1 MNLSAIFW
9 RIKQWN
15 QYWKC
20 EFSAGWDVS
29 GREQIRAARSFA
41 IHGAAV
47 QPVQKHLHTIL
58 ESDSDVLEVLDFG
71 AVSGMSPQSGSN
83 AGVVRSVQVKTMISR
98 TASSEKWGRLLLR
111 LAQLKSGKVNL
122 ELGTNLGIGLRYLV
136 TGSHFQNH
144 WISIEGDPNTANL
157 ARNAFSDSQQVT
169 LITGRFSD
177 VLPQVLEENHDFG
190 LVFIDGHHDGIATQK
205 YADAIFGNMTSG
217 GWMVLDDIRWSLSM
231 KHAWE
236 QVKTRPWVDRW
247 VDLGKMGILVV
258 K

>member
-29 GREQIRAARSFA
+29 GREQIRAARTFA

>member
-29 GREQIRAARSFA
+29 GREQIRAARTFA

-236 QVKTRPWVDRW
+236 QVKTRPWVDLW

>member
-1 MNLSAIFW
+1 MNFSALLW
-9 RIKQWN
+9 RLGQLN

-20 EFSAGWDVS
+20 EFSEGWPAA
-29 GREQIRAARSFA
+29 EKEHLQAARIFSR
-41 IHGAAV
+41 HGSSIESV
-47 QPVQKHLHTIL
+47 KEHLQIL
-58 ESDSDVLEVLDFG
+58 RSSSTSEIEIIDFG
-71 AVSGMSPQSGSN
+71 AVSGVAPQTGTSTGIHRKVDLN
-83 AGVVRSVQVKTMISR
+83 TMIAT
-98 TASSEKWGRLLLR
+98 TASSEKWGRMLLR
-111 LAQLKSGKVNL
+111 IAQLKSGKINL

-136 TGSHFQNH
+136 TGSHFLNQ

-169 LITGRFSD
+169 LITGRFSN

-190 LVFIDGHHDGIATQK
+190 LVFIDGHHDGSSTLK
-205 YADAIFGNMTSG
+205 YADAIFGSMTSG
-217 GWMVLDDIRWSLSM
+217 GWMILDDIRWSLSM

>member
-236 QVKTRPWVDRW
+236 QLKTRPWVDRW

>member
-1 MNLSAIFW
+1 MSLSALFW

-15 QYWKC
+15 HYWKC

-29 GREQIRAARSFA
+29 DQEQIRAARTFA
-41 IHGAAV
+41 VHGAAV
-47 QPVQKHLHTIL
+47 QPVQKHLQTIL
-58 ESDSDVLEVLDFG
+58 ESDSEVIEVLDFG

-111 LAQLKSGKVNL
+111 LAQLKAGKVNL

-136 TGSHFQNH
+136 TGSHFQSQ

-157 ARNAFSDSQQVT
+157 ARNAFSDAQQVT

-190 LVFIDGHHDGIATQK
+190 LVFIDGHHDGSATLK
-205 YADAIFGNMTSG
+205 YADAIFGNMKSG
-217 GWMVLDDIRWSLSM
+217 GWMVLDDIRWSPSM
-231 KHAWE
+231 KQAWE
-236 QVKTRPWVDRW
+236 QLLTRPWVDRW

>member
-29 GREQIRAARSFA
+29 GREQIRAARTFA

-83 AGVVRSVQVKTMISR
+83 AGVVRSVQVKTMLSR

-144 WISIEGDPNTANL
+144 WISIEGDPNTSNL